1 MSSNS
6 KRGLLGSLFGS
17 EEEEFE
23 TSRKPSSTQKEEKSE
38 EVSESKGLK
47 SGGLLGIL
55 GGEEEEFDGN
65 PGKNEDDSSTKE
77 EELSIK
83 TDIKEE
89 ELSKNDSE
97 LSKREDSSADEPVVS
112 GSGLLSTLGEGEDSE
127 GSLDSWFTEQEE
139 EERREREEVE
149 RSSRENLSE
158 SSEQSE
164 LKSEQSELNLALDS
178 EIEEA
183 DLSINKED
191 NDNANIDDDLLMG
204 MLDSFEDDE
213 LERAKART
221 SLDEDVVVPL
231 EKDGMDEII
240 VSKDG
245 KTLAE
250 VIPGLRRGPT
260 RSTEK
265 MYELIRNQ
273 ELVEEVQGKKF
284 SDSRYSKHAKK
295 IEEERAKEEEKMK
308 LSLEYYQKNAK
319 FTEQEKI
326 MMKNLGLDGDNFS
339 KIMQSK
345 ELSKKDKEEIISL
358 GRYGPERHFKGR
370 RYRTTVGDM
379 AILEYLTKFKFANT
393 RILRWLSDESQR
405 RTWRKMNR
413 LRDSGLVESQTV
425 LGLSDL
431 WGATTAGV
439 ALTGYGYE
447 PGLRPMP
454 KIPTISATMGVN
466 YLAACLWFNTV
477 NVLNLDDF
485 PAENRIIPTREDGS
499 NRTRGEMLVS
509 EYEIRSSLGKEI
521 NPNST
526 TMQTLGDERLYDVI
540 ASNVREEFERWEQ
553 GGKLGESPEF
563 SLGNEYMWVLYP
575 TSQLTLSYH
584 VPDLVVQRERG
595 PNGEPRSIAV
605 EVERHEKS
613 NDRYD
618 QIMLAYKLDEHL
630 YEKVIWVTPNTRTAR
645 ALVKAAKEVGFN
657 RYSILPILTKDG
669 VYNKQDMWMI

>member
-1 MSSNS
+1 MSSKS

-23 TSRKPSSTQKEEKSE
+23 TSSKPSSTQKEEESE
-38 EVSESKGLK
+38 EISESKGLK
-47 SGGLLGIL
+47 SGGLLGLL

-65 PGKNEDDSSTKE
+65 SGKNKEDSSNKK

-83 TDIKEE
+83 TDIREE
-89 ELSKNDSE
+89 ELLKNDSE
-97 LSKREDSSADEPVVS
+97 LSKREGSSADEPVVS
-112 GSGLLSTLGEGEDSE
+112 SSGLLSTLGEREDSE

-139 EERREREEVE
+139 EERIEREEVE
-149 RSSRENLSE
+149 RSFRENLSV
-158 SSEQSE
+158 S
-164 LKSEQSELNLALDS
+164 SEQSELNLALDS
-178 EIEEA
+178 EVEEA
-183 DLSINKED
+183 DSSINRED
-191 NDNANIDDDLLMG
+191 NDSASVDDDLLMG

-221 SLDEDVVVPL
+221 SLDEDVVIPL
-231 EKDGMDEII
+231 EKEGMDEII
-240 VSKDG
+240 VTNDGRTLSEMIPSIRKGHSK
-245 KTLAE
+245 
-250 VIPGLRRGPT
+250 
-260 RSTEK
+260 STKK
-265 MYELIRNQ
+265 MYDLIRSQ

-295 IEEERAKEEEKMK
+295 IEEERANEEEKMK

-326 MMKNLGLDGDNFS
+326 MMKNLGLDGDEFS

-345 ELSKKDKEEIISL
+345 ELSKKDKEKIVSL

-413 LRDSGLVESQTV
+413 LRDSGLVDSQTV

-431 WGATTAGV
+431 WGATTAGI

-485 PAENRIIPTREDGS
+485 PAENRIIPAREDGS

-526 TMQTLGDERLYDVI
+526 TMQALGDERLYDVI

-595 PNGEPRSIAV
+595 SNGEPRSIAV

-645 ALVKAAKEVGFN
+645 ALVKAAKEVGFD